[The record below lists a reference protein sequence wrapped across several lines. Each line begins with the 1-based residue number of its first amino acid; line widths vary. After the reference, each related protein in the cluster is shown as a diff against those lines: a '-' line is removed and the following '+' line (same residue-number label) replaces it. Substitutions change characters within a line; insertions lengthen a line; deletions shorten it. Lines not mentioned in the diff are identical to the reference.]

1 MYKPVDLETWNRKEA
16 FEFFKDYEDPFF
28 NVTVNIDATRLH
40 QLCSAYG
47 LSFAAA
53 CVFYSQKSV
62 NSIREFRIRLI
73 EGKPVEFE
81 RVEATQTVLQDD
93 ESFTFC
99 YLGFNEDL
107 KEFCAEAA
115 AAVEDYKA
123 KRTFDVESDR
133 LDLVYYSVIPWISF
147 TSFKHA
153 SKLNPDQTIPRIVFG
168 KYVRAEPHI
177 LLPVSVEVNHRIVD
191 GIHVGKYVEA
201 FQKNLNECGSDR

>member
-1 MYKPVDLETWNRKEA
+1 MYKPVDPETWNRTEA

-28 NVTVNIDATRLH
+28 NVTVNIDVTRLH
-40 QLCSAYG
+40 QLCAAYD

-62 NSIREFRIRLI
+62 NSIREFRIRLL
-73 EGKPVEFE
+73 EGEPVEFE

-107 KEFCAEAA
+107 TEFCDQAA
-115 AAVEDYKA
+115 GAVEDYRA

-153 SKLNPDQTIPRIVFG
+153 SKRNADQTIPRIVFG
-168 KYVRAEPHI
+168 KYFRAEPQI
-177 LLPVSVEVNHRIVD
+177 MMPVSVEVNHRIVD